1 MEICLT
7 AVLAETRRPRV
18 IYYLLFPLVL
28 KHYVKICTAVPAF
41 VATHVFLRIKLQE
54 VAVFEGS
61 NVRYKIGL
69 LYRKGL
75 HSNIATLVLRKPI
88 YDTVFCIQMFCVLC
102 SKLVTSVF

>member
-1 MEICLT
+1 MYFYEYSYRNQCSCIH
-7 AVLAETRRPRV
+7 RSN
-18 IYYLLFPLVL
+18 
-28 KHYVKICTAVPAF
+28 
-41 VATHVFLRIKLQE
+41 E

-88 YDTVFCIQMFCVLC
+88 YDTVFCIQMFLC
-102 SKLVTSVF
+102 SVFETGDFSVLTFVF